1 MRNIFKPIL
10 FLSLVLFI
18 QSKSI
23 AQSIA
28 DKTKN
33 LEYHKGYFS
42 YWWDAANGKM
52 YMAIDK
58 LETPFLYVNSL
69 PAGLGSNDIGLDR
82 GQIGGS
88 RIVYFQ
94 RVGKKILLT
103 QPNYNFRAV
112 TNDPREQKA
121 VSESFAQSI
130 IFSFNVEA
138 EGIDSSNGTKRTI
151 ALVDATSFLLRDAH
165 GVADKI
171 RKMKQ
176 GTYTLNEVVQLFILL
191 TRKIFQR
198 IPKWKLRL
206 LL

>member
-1 MRNIFKPIL
+1 MRKLLVAIL
-10 FLSLVLFI
+10 FIPFLV
-18 QSKSI
+18 QAQTNSI
-23 AQSIA
+23 AE
-28 DKTKN
+28 KTKN
-33 LEYHKGYFS
+33 LEYHKGYFN
-42 YWWDAANGKM
+42 YWWDAANGKI
-52 YMAIDK
+52 YLAIDK

-94 RVGKKILLT
+94 RVGKKVLMT

-121 VSESFAQSI
+121 VNESFAQSI
-130 IFSFNVEA
+130 LFSFNVEA
-138 EGIDSSNGTKRTI
+138 EAENNI
-151 ALVDATSFLLRDAH
+151 LVDATSFLLRDAH

-176 GTYTLNEVVQLFILL
+176 GTYTLNEGRSAI
-191 TRKIFQR
+191 
-198 IPKWKLRL
+198 
-206 LL
+206 